1 MTKKSNG
8 CWNEYDAAT
17 VLAEEKKKSSTE
29 QLNDIW
35 PHWSEGVPN
44 KLRRTG
50 WAPPFRLGAV
60 DHHGRLLT
68 DTLELD
74 WEHPHALSFLCENK
88 NLLPG
93 DYTSLWSGVYRV
105 FAPETTIRRC
115 CGEDPTGTLYIG
127 RAGSRG
133 RNWSTLRT
141 RIQSI
146 LSQRHHAITNWWLN
160 DALKRNYPWNAL
172 SVQWA
177 YTGKRLN
184 YKGESFPEAIMAE
197 NYLLNCYR
205 DSYGELPPLNERR

>member
-105 FAPETTIRRC
+105 FAPETTIRRFAAKTPLARYTSDGLAVA
-115 CGEDPTGTLYIG
+115 GEIG
-127 RAGSRG
+127 RHSVPESNQFCLRDIMQLQTGG
-133 RNWSTLRT
+133 LTTL
-141 RIQSI
+141 
-146 LSQRHHAITNWWLN
+146 
-160 DALKRNYPWNAL
+160 
-172 SVQWA
+172 
-177 YTGKRLN
+177 
-184 YKGESFPEAIMAE
+184 
-197 NYLLNCYR
+197 
-205 DSYGELPPLNERR
+205 